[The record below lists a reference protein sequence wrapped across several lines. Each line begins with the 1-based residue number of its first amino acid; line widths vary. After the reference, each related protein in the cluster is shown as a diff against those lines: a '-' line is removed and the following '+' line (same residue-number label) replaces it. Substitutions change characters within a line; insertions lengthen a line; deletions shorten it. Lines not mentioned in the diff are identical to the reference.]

1 MRLKDL
7 VFHVIIRWIIET
19 LSKQPS
25 LIYLKASV
33 LKSVAPSLISLM
45 VSVDVKHHVY
55 LRFLYHVLKSAGQPH
70 LLPRVYMLKSVLLF
84 P

>member
-1 MRLKDL
+1 MSHALYSVQRGHVIMRLKDL

-55 LRFLYHVLKSAGQPH
+55 LLVLNS
-70 LLPRVYMLKSVLLF
+70 
-84 P
+84 